1 MVFIAPPLSWST
13 IVPLIGTEV
22 SYNPK
27 LSIEASVC
35 SEPEENWTLDS
46 FRSWILQIYSTT
58 PHALALVQTIQA
70 MLGGHFSYLNNKLTM
85 T

>member
-1 MVFIAPPLSWST
+1 MVFIAPPLSWAT
-13 IVPLIGTEV
+13 TVPLIGTEV

-35 SEPEENWTLDS
+35 SEPEEDWTLDS
-46 FRSWILQIYSTT
+46 FRSSILRIYSMT
-58 PHALALVQTIQA
+58 PRALASVQALQA
-70 MLGGHFSYLNNKLTM
+70 MLCGHFSYLNNKLTM